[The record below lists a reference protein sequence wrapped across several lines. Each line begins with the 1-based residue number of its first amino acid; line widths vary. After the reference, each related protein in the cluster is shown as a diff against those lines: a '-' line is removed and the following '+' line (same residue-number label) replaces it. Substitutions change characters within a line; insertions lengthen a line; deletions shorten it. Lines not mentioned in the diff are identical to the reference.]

1 MRFTCFL
8 LLVGLLQLSAA
19 TTIHEENRC
28 SLSGLCGPNPE
39 TSDRTKLFCY
49 YNEAPQRMNEVDGR
63 SRVNLYCPEYDS
75 GTTQGPELCCDG
87 DQMIEME
94 PIFRT
99 VQQFFARCPACQINL
114 LNIFCN
120 LLCSVDQSIF
130 INATELIPAPGGKQ
144 GATAISFFLSKET
157 AYEMFDSCK
166 DVQFPAAN
174 TKVMDLMCGGYTGD
188 DCTPE
193 RWLAFFGTPTNGFT
207 PFQIDFILLQT
218 GEDHPILDEG
228 MAPLDEYAED
238 CAVPSSSEI
247 SACSCQDCDA
257 ACPPLPTAPPEEQPY
272 EIANI
277 DGYTFIVLMVFL
289 GLLLVLVTLLV
300 LGNLYSK
307 ESKNSIDVAKESQ
320 SMKKPMKKR
329 ELAIVIPS
337 EISYLDKTAHSM
349 DKMLTR
355 AFTRWGTFIASYPVA
370 VLIITVCL
378 GIVASCGLFKMVI
391 ITDPVELWSAPGS
404 RARLEKEYFDE
415 TFVPFYRTE
424 QVLIM
429 APNKES
435 HIYETYLEGNQTFG
449 PVIDIDIL
457 SEVLDF
463 QLHLMNMEVEHE
475 GGTITVQDVC
485 NQPLAPDLPDCLI
498 QSVLQWWQNDREL
511 LFKEAVDEEGKV
523 ADWHDHFVYCM
534 KSPLGLQDPTP
545 LALPC
550 YSAFGGPS
558 YAYVCTGGYN
568 ESFFNEAEVLAVTFL
583 NNNYRYDPEFYSK
596 ALAWEQAYLDYIID
610 YPRENLTFFY
620 YSERS
625 VEDEILR
632 SSEADIVTIAISYIV
647 IFAYIALAL
656 GDFSEKDRLMIDSKI
671 TLGLGGVLIVLLAV
685 FSSLGLYAYFGVS
698 TTLIIIEVVPFLI
711 LAVGADNMFIF
722 SLEYQRDRRVEGETL
737 EQQIGRVLGA
747 VGPSLM
753 MTGVSEG
760 VSFFLGALT
769 QMPAVKTFALYAG
782 LAVLL
787 DFVLQ
792 VTAFVALLTLD
803 SKRQRKGRLDVLCC
817 FPPRN
822 KDPVPIKPG
831 LIQSFMKKYMGPFLL
846 NDIVRPCVLVL
857 FLFLTCM
864 FTAFSFKVNIG
875 LDQNLAMPRDSYCI
889 DYFGALGKYMKVGP
903 PVYFVTTEGYD
914 FSEIEKQNYVCGGAG
929 CEEKSLS
936 QQIYY
941 ASLISEHT
949 RIAQPASSWI
959 DDYFDWLRP
968 GLLSSSCCRTFTVG
982 PNKDEFCPSAD
993 PDVNPLSC
1001 ASCLPRSQ
1009 ANERPSSEQFEEFL
1023 PLFLD
1028 DVPNE
1033 ICNKGGSA
1041 AYGGAVK
1048 FNNDTAKK
1056 VIKSTYFMTY
1066 HTPLVIS
1073 DDYITALIEARALAD
1088 SITEEMKKAPN
1099 ITNSDFSVWPYS
1111 LVYVYYEQ
1119 YLTMVNDGI
1128 INLIIAVIPIF
1139 IASMLMLGFDLV
1151 SAGIIILNILMIVI
1165 NTLGVM
1171 YLWNIEF
1178 NALSLVNLIMAV
1190 GMSVE
1195 FVSHTTRTFKNCTLP
1210 TRKERSLYA
1219 LHVMG
1224 SSVLSGVAMTNLPG
1238 IIVLA
1243 FAKSQVFE
1251 VFYFRMFLTITLSG
1265 TWHGLVFLP
1274 VVLSYIGPGVNKA
1287 RLYEEQQRKVEEL
1300 GTLSLSD
1307 GKLKAPETD
1316 RFDEHDEVI
1325 LKAPEEGDYEN
1336 TAMEIDEEEMRVEK
1350 NHNETNEAMELAEED
1365 IEKEVSMDHRSDQD
1379 NEDAISVNS
1388 NTQL

>member
-1 MRFTCFL
+1 MGHLHC
-8 LLVGLLQLSAA
+8 
-19 TTIHEENRC
+19 
-28 SLSGLCGPNPE
+28 
-39 TSDRTKLFCY
+39 
-49 YNEAPQRMNEVDGR
+49 
-63 SRVNLYCPEYDS
+63 
-75 GTTQGPELCCDG
+75 
-87 DQMIEME
+87 
-94 PIFRT
+94 
-99 VQQFFARCPACQINL
+99 
-114 LNIFCN
+114 
-120 LLCSVDQSIF
+120 
-130 INATELIPAPGGKQ
+130 
-144 GATAISFFLSKET
+144 
-157 AYEMFDSCK
+157 
-166 DVQFPAAN
+166 
-174 TKVMDLMCGGYTGD
+174 
-188 DCTPE
+188 
-193 RWLAFFGTPTNGFT
+193 
-207 PFQIDFILLQT
+207 
-218 GEDHPILDEG
+218 
-228 MAPLDEYAED
+228 
-238 CAVPSSSEI
+238 
-247 SACSCQDCDA
+247 
-257 ACPPLPTAPPEEQPY
+257 
-272 EIANI
+272 
-277 DGYTFIVLMVFL
+277 
-289 GLLLVLVTLLV
+289 
-300 LGNLYSK
+300 
-307 ESKNSIDVAKESQ
+307 
-320 SMKKPMKKR
+320 
-329 ELAIVIPS
+329 VI
-337 EISYLDKTAHSM
+337 
-349 DKMLTR
+349 
-355 AFTRWGTFIASYPVA
+355 PVA

-391 ITDPVELWSAPGS
+391 ITDPVELWSPGS

-534 KSPLGLQDPTP
+534 KSPLGLQDPIP
-545 LALPC
+545 LPC
-550 YSAFGGPS
+550 LATQPSVGHRMLTSAL
-558 YAYVCTGGYN
+558 V
-568 ESFFNEAEVLAVTFL
+568 
-583 NNNYRYDPEFYSK
+583 D
-596 ALAWEQAYLDYIID
+596 IM
-610 YPRENLTFFY
+610 
-620 YSERS
+620 RS

-1048 FNNDTAKK
+1048 FNNETAKK

-1099 ITNSDFSVWPYS
+1099 ITNTDFSVWPYS

-1151 SAGIIILNILMIVI
+1151 SAGIIIL
-1165 NTLGVM
+1165 
-1171 YLWNIEF
+1171 
-1178 NALSLVNLIMAV
+1178 
-1190 GMSVE
+1190 
-1195 FVSHTTRTFKNCTLP
+1195 TF
-1210 TRKERSLYA
+1210 S
-1219 LHVMG
+1219 
-1224 SSVLSGVAMTNLPG
+1224 
-1238 IIVLA
+1238 
-1243 FAKSQVFE
+1243 
-1251 VFYFRMFLTITLSG
+1251 
-1265 TWHGLVFLP
+1265 
-1274 VVLSYIGPGVNKA
+1274 
-1287 RLYEEQQRKVEEL
+1287 
-1300 GTLSLSD
+1300 
-1307 GKLKAPETD
+1307 
-1316 RFDEHDEVI
+1316 
-1325 LKAPEEGDYEN
+1325 
-1336 TAMEIDEEEMRVEK
+1336 
-1350 NHNETNEAMELAEED
+1350 
-1365 IEKEVSMDHRSDQD
+1365 
-1379 NEDAISVNS
+1379 
-1388 NTQL
+1388 